1 MSGRVDAADAVS
13 TATTSAA
20 LLPEPVEGQA
30 QGHEDVQPPALGS
43 STRQGDVA
51 AGLSALLAA
60 GPILLDGGLA
70 TELEAQGHDL
80 SSALWSA
87 RLLTDD
93 PEAIVVAHHAF
104 FEAGAQVAITA
115 SYQAPLELIGSSVR
129 LARQA
134 RDRHGHQ
141 DRWIAGSVGPYG
153 ASLADGSEYHG
164 HYDIPLAELRAWHRP
179 RIDRLA
185 EAGVDLLALETVP
198 CLVEAEALLAELA
211 GTGLP
216 AWLSITCA
224 GDRTRAGEP
233 AAEAFAMARGVDEVL
248 AVGVNCTDPRD
259 ATGLIETAAT
269 ASGKPVVVYPNS
281 GENWDAI
288 ERCWVGEPAFR
299 VEDVRRWVDDGA
311 RLIGGCCRVGP
322 AQIAGLAEQVRCA
335 VPPHH

>member
-1 MSGRVDAADAVS
+1 MAGSGRGAAAVS
-13 TATTSAA
+13 LRAA
-20 LLPEPVEGQA
+20 
-30 QGHEDVQPPALGS
+30 
-43 STRQGDVA
+43 
-51 AGLSALLAA
+51 LAA
-60 GPILLDGGLA
+60 GPVLLDGGLA

-87 RLLTDD
+87 RLLIDD
-93 PEAIVVAHHAF
+93 PAAVVAAHLAF
-104 FEAGAQVAITA
+104 FEAGARVATTA
-115 SYQAPLELIGSSVR
+115 SYQAPVELIGSSVR

-134 RDRHGHQ
+134 RDSTGRE

-164 HYDIPLAELRAWHRP
+164 HYDLSVAELRNWHRP

-185 EAGVDLLALETVP
+185 EAGADVLAVETVP
-198 CLVEAEALLAELA
+198 CLDEVEALLAELA

-233 AAEAFAMARGVDEVL
+233 AAEAFAMAGDVDEIF
-248 AVGVNCTDPRD
+248 AVGVSCTDPRD
-259 ATGLIETAAT
+259 ATSLVRVAAT

-281 GENWDAI
+281 GERWDPI
-288 ERCWVGEPAFR
+288 NHCWVGAPAFKISH
-299 VEDVRRWVDDGA
+299 VQQWIDDGA

-322 AQIAGLAEQVRCA
+322 AHIAALAEHLRCA
-335 VPPHH
+335 APPPH